1 MAAPSRSSTANTRAR
16 TSASACRC
24 STPIPPGPKRMRHKL
39 TLLVAACVAGGLAG
53 CGGGRPH
60 KRPRD
65 NPSLPSVDRNAT
77 ESQIISSYL
86 DTCLKLAR
94 GTPTEQAEIL
104 AKANNDYGAAPTPSF
119 VLRYALVLSTPGH
132 AGYDPV
138 VAQRLLR
145 EVLASPETL
154 LPAER
159 ALAFLQLQQVER
171 QQSLQADVRRL
182 QSGNERTANDRIATL
197 TKNLKTE
204 SDENAR
210 LRKALAEAQAKLDAI
225 ANIEGS
231 SNNRRPTTP
240 EGRKP

>member
-1 MAAPSRSSTANTRAR
+1 
-16 TSASACRC
+16 
-24 STPIPPGPKRMRHKL
+24 MRHKIL
-39 TLLVAACVAGGLAG
+39 VVVVFAGCVAAGMTG
-53 CGGGRPH
+53 CGGGMPL

-65 NPSLPSVDRNAT
+65 AAALPSVERNST
-77 ESQIISSYL
+77 ETQVITTYL
-86 DTCLKLAR
+86 DTCLRLAR

-104 AKANNDYGAAPTPSF
+104 AKASNDYGAAPTPSF
-119 VLRYALVLSTPGH
+119 VLRYAMVLSTPGH

-171 QQSLQADVRRL
+171 QQSLQVEVRRL
-182 QSGNERTANDRIATL
+182 QTGAERAANDRIAQL
-197 TKNLKTE
+197 TRRLTTE
-204 SDENAR
+204 SEENAR
-210 LRKALAEAQAKLDAI
+210 LRKALADAQAKLDAI

-231 SNNRRPTTP
+231 TNNRRPTTP

>member
-1 MAAPSRSSTANTRAR
+1 
-16 TSASACRC
+16 
-24 STPIPPGPKRMRHKL
+24 MRHNPFIAAL
-39 TLLVAACVAGGLAG
+39 AALGLVATGLVGCGGLA
-53 CGGGRPH
+53 
-60 KRPRD
+60 PRSRD
-65 NPSLPSVDRNAT
+65 AQSIPSVDRSST
-77 ESQIISSYL
+77 ETTVITSYL
-86 DTCLKLAR
+86 DTSLRLAR
-94 GTPTEQAEIL
+94 GTPAEQAEIL
-104 AKANNDYGAAPTPSF
+104 ARASNDHAAAPTPSI
-119 VLRYALVLSTPGH
+119 VLRYAMVLSTPGH

-138 VAQRLLR
+138 GAQRLLR

-182 QSGNERTANDRIATL
+182 QTGAERTANERIAQL
-197 TKNLKTE
+197 TRRLTAE
-204 SDENAR
+204 SEENAR
-210 LRKALAEAQAKLDAI
+210 LKKALADAQAKLDAI